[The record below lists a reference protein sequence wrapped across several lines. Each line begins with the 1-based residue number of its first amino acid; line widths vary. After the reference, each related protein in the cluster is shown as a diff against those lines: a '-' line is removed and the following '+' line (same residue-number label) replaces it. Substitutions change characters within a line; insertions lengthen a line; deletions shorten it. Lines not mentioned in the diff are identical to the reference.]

1 MSPLILRH
9 NCLTKIQSHTE
20 SREKMGR
27 QHGFS
32 EEVSFKNC
40 RTIKSV
46 SSTSLVDEQHCFMIS
61 LLQGYKLL
69 D

>member
-1 MSPLILRH
+1 
-9 NCLTKIQSHTE
+9 
-20 SREKMGR
+20 MGR

>member
-9 NCLTKIQSHTE
+9 NCLAKIQSHTE

-32 EEVSFKNC
+32 EEVSFKNFI
-40 RTIKSV
+40 TIKSV
-46 SSTSLVDEQHCFMIS
+46 CSTNLIDEPHCFMVS
-61 LLQGYKLL
+61 LLQ
-69 D
+69 DD